1 MKGKCHVCDRF
12 ATLESVTV
20 RVYRKTTQVDYKY
33 RPCPDCRQVLM
44 TFLGGSALAENRS
57 LFDHTTYNKRIS

>member
-1 MKGKCHVCDRF
+1 VKGKCHVCDRS

-33 RPCPDCRQVLM
+33 RPCVECRQVLM
-44 TFLGGSALAENRS
+44 TFLSGSALTETRS
-57 LFDHTTYNKRIS
+57 LFDHNNYNKRIS